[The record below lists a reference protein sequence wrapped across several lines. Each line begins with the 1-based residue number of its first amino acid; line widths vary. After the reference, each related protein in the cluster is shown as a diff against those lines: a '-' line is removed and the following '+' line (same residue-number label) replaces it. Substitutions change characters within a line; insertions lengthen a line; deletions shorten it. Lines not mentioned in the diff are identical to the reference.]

1 MAAIDFTAFDGTAF
15 DGEELEVLRRRRLP
29 IWTCWI
35 DVESE
40 ATGEVFRI
48 HLATGLT
55 KDGAWWAGRKAMDS
69 RKDVISWKVRL
80 DSAALSLSL
89 Q

>member
-1 MAAIDFTAFDGTAF
+1 MAEIDFTAFDGEEF
-15 DGEELEVLRRRRLP
+15 DGEEIEVLRRNRLP

-35 DVESE
+35 YVESE
-40 ATGEVFRI
+40 ATGEVFMI
-48 HLATGLT
+48 KQAGLT

>member
-1 MAAIDFTAFDGTAF
+1 MAAIDFTAFDG
-15 DGEELEVLRRRRLP
+15 EELEVMRRNRLP

-35 DVESE
+35 DVKPV
-40 ATGEVFRI
+40 ATGEVFQI
-48 HLATGLT
+48 LLATGLT

-69 RKDVISWKVRL
+69 RKDVISWKVRP